1 MKLSDFSHFIR
12 EMPVQ
17 YQSFEVKRDQWQ
29 FGLRKDIIAS
39 IFETHDTI
47 SISRSDIFKT
57 ENDMERLII
66 MTLMWGYVYPS
77 RGRGNNIKNLLNVEW
92 GNLCSI
98 LPKYQK
104 KEISIETMKKDI
116 QGINGLGLST
126 MTKFTYFL
134 GTKICGFES
143 LILDRVIINTIKR
156 SRFSDFDQISNI
168 NENRPID
175 TYEDYIKLMHQIS
188 KRINC
193 RPDQLEMF
201 LFTFGN
207 NLTSI

>member
-1 MKLSDFSHFIR
+1 
-12 EMPVQ
+12 
-17 YQSFEVKRDQWQ
+17 
-29 FGLRKDIIAS
+29 
-39 IFETHDTI
+39 
-47 SISRSDIFKT
+47 
-57 ENDMERLII
+57 
-66 MTLMWGYVYPS
+66 
-77 RGRGNNIKNLLNVEW
+77 
-92 GNLCSI
+92 
-98 LPKYQK
+98 
-104 KEISIETMKKDI
+104 MKKDI

-207 NLTSI
+207 NLKSI

>member
-12 EMPVQ
+12 EIPVQ

-77 RGRGNNIKNLLNVEW
+77 RGRGNNIKNLLNIEW

-104 KEISIETMKKDI
+104 KEISIDTMKKDI

-207 NLTSI
+207 NLKST